1 MNRMQQTRQCS
12 FIWRL
17 WSLLWT
23 EYGNM
28 PVINC
33 IKKELFIKNFLCK
46 CEQILRKMWICQHLL
61 KKSLIKNFIFVW
73 ALPIYSVQS
82 ARKNIITG
90 QISIFYVFNFVFVL
104 HYGTVSVLNWRTA
117 SKHKWKQDPNWPSR
131 WQQCSFSFNPCKE
144 NWKIRN
150 SYCINI
156 QKIRAAESERIN
168 WVPVLEPIGR

>member
-46 CEQILRKMWICQHLL
+46 CEQILRKIWICQHLL

-90 QISIFYVFNFVFVL
+90 QISIFYVFNFQEKKISYELQSMFTKTSLLYSNLSFLWTLTFILQVL
-104 HYGTVSVLNWRTA
+104 
-117 SKHKWKQDPNWPSR
+117 
-131 WQQCSFSFNPCKE
+131 
-144 NWKIRN
+144 
-150 SYCINI
+150 
-156 QKIRAAESERIN
+156 
-168 WVPVLEPIGR
+168 